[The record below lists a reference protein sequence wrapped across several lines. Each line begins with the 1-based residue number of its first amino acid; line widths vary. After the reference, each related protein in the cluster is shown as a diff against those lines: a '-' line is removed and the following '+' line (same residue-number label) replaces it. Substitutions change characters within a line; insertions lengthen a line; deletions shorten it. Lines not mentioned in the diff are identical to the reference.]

1 MSFSI
6 GEEDAGFS
14 WSDTFSTS
22 ETIPVPGLSIDILG
36 LGEAGVNLGLQL
48 DGDRQGLSAEI
59 NIDACVSLDKNGH
72 ALRVRPGSRAHK
84 GLHRRPDGSVE
95 WTKCEPDP
103 AFTIISFPALD
114 FNGLPCGNSSTT
126 STHSHG
132 GGGTPTTTGHHTTPT
147 TTGHHTTP
155 TTTGHHSGSTSTGGG
170 SPTGG
175 GSSSSWKGKRSNLR
189 KKGELLERDG

>member
-1 MSFSI
+1 M
-6 GEEDAGFS
+6 
-14 WSDTFSTS
+14 
-22 ETIPVPGLSIDILG
+22 PGLSIDILG

-72 ALRVRPGSRAHK
+72 ALQVRPGSRAHK

-103 AFTIISFPALD
+103 AFTIISFQALD
-114 FNGLPCGNSSTT
+114 FSGLPCGNSSTT

-132 GGGTPTTTGHHTTPT
+132 GGGTPTTTGHHTTPTTTGHHTTPT

-175 GSSSSWKGKRSNLR
+175 GSSSSWEGKRSNLR